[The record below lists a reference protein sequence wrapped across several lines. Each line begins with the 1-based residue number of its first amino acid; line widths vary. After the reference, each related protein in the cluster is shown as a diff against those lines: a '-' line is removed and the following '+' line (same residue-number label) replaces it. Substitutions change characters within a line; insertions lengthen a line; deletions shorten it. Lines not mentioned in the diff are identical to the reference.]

1 MHSVRLTGFVH
12 TPILPVIVIEV
23 RLVLAVPVVGLD
35 LMLTVIVV

>member
-1 MHSVRLTGFVH
+1 MAVPVDGLDLMLTV
-12 TPILPVIVIEV
+12 ILVEV

>member
-1 MHSVRLTGFVH
+1 MDGLDLMLTV
-12 TPILPVIVIEV
+12 ILVEV